1 MHGKFPQLAW
11 LVYRWLLYIQICAWT
26 WRIPAAGQKQSYLS
40 VSDTMISQ
48 QVSHRLLSGGL
59 FLIKAP
65 RRRNG
70 CHLRQTAV
78 STVTVE
84 FSDGGW
90 REASFERQTLTSFI
104 VDREREREREREKER
119 ELDRVR
125 ERQKKLRVYWK
136 EGDFLWTTE
145 SWDYTE
151 WSGTHTHTHSH
162 THTHTHTHSTYLHT
176 IHIHYI

>member
-1 MHGKFPQLAW
+1 
-11 LVYRWLLYIQICAWT
+11 
-26 WRIPAAGQKQSYLS
+26 
-40 VSDTMISQ
+40 MISQ

-104 VDREREREREREKER
+104 VDRERERERERERAGQSER
-119 ELDRVR
+119 KTEKIESLL
-125 ERQKKLRVYWK
+125 ERGRFSLN
-136 EGDFLWTTE
+136 
-145 SWDYTE
+145 
-151 WSGTHTHTHSH
+151 H
-162 THTHTHTHSTYLHT
+162 
-176 IHIHYI
+176 

>member
-1 MHGKFPQLAW
+1 MENSLSWPGLCIDGFYTYKYARGRDGYQLP
-11 LVYRWLLYIQICAWT
+11 VKSRVIC
-26 WRIPAAGQKQSYLS
+26 

-104 VDREREREREREKER
+104 VDRERERERKR
-119 ELDRVR
+119 
-125 ERQKKLRVYWK
+125 
-136 EGDFLWTTE
+136 E
-145 SWDYTE
+145 SWTE
-151 WSGTHTHTHSH
+151 
-162 THTHTHTHSTYLHT
+162 
-176 IHIHYI
+176 